1 MKALAIDLGG
11 AHATCAIIEESKILA
26 SKRLD
31 LDSAQ
36 GLATVLPLFASTFRE
51 LLAAAGLNT
60 SEFAGLAVSSCGLVD
75 SVKGRILSSPK
86 KWDDAPGV
94 DIGAWCRA
102 DLSLPM
108 KIENDARMALMGER
122 YAGTGRGF
130 QDIAMITLGTGI
142 GGAVMIGGV
151 LLHGKHF
158 QAGNLGGHQPVLFN
172 GRDCT
177 CGGVGCAEAEAG
189 GWALPLVA
197 KDWPGFR
204 ESALAKEPTINFEA
218 LFRLAKQGDRVA
230 HDLGDRCLQ
239 IWAATAVGL
248 VHAFDPEIVILG
260 GGVLKSADVI
270 IPFVQKHVAEHS
282 WTPWGKVQVR
292 AAALGN
298 DAGLLGAIPLLTA

>member
-11 AHATCAIIEESKILA
+11 AHATCAIIEDDKILS
-26 SKRLD
+26 SKHLD

-36 GLATVLPLFASTFRE
+36 GLATVLPLFTSTFRE
-51 LLAAAGLNT
+51 LLRTAQMKLAD
-60 SEFAGLAVSSCGLVD
+60 FAGLAISSCGLVD

-86 KWDDAPGV
+86 KWDDAPTV
-94 DIGAWCRA
+94 DLNAWCRS

-122 YAGTGRGF
+122 YAGTARGF
-130 QDIAMITLGTGI
+130 ADIAMITLGTGI
-142 GGAVMIGGV
+142 GGAVMIGGT

-172 GRDCT
+172 GRNCT
-177 CGGVGCAEAEAG
+177 CGGIGCAEAEAG

-197 KDWPGFR
+197 KEWPGFR
-204 ESALAKEPTINFEA
+204 ESALAKEPAINFEA
-218 LFRLAKQGDRVA
+218 VFRRAEQNDRVA
-230 HDLGDRCLQ
+230 LDVRNRCLQ

-248 VHAFDPEIVILG
+248 VHAFDPEIVIFG
-260 GGVLKSADVI
+260 GGVMKSADVI
-270 IPFVQKHVAEHS
+270 LPFVQKHVAEHT
-282 WTPWGKVQVR
+282 WTPWGTVQVR

-298 DAGLLGAIPLLTA
+298 DAGLLGAIPLLGA